1 MMKTRRSLFTLA
13 SSSVLALA
21 LGAAPVFAADSWG
34 SCGGGSCGGGLLHH
48 GSGGSCGGGSC
59 GGGVLHHGG
68 GGSYGGG
75 SIGHFVHAAQVIAGA
90 YCKGHNPLWE
100 EYGSGAHG
108 PWR

>member
-21 LGAAPVFAADSWG
+21 LGAAPVFADSWG
-34 SCGGGSCGGGLLHH
+34 SCGGGSCGGGFVHH
-48 GSGGSCGGGSC
+48 GSGCSCGGGSC
-59 GGGVLHHGG
+59 GGGGLHHGSG

-75 SIGHFVHAAQVIAGA
+75 SIGHFVHAVQVIAGA
-90 YCKGHNPLWE
+90 YCVKHNPLWE
-100 EYGSGAHG
+100 EYGSGARS